1 MNDESAMNDDAGV
14 IALAPTTTPGN
25 LIAPTTTPGNLL
37 ILSTAGPKEV
47 LRFEA
52 NGDVYVRGEKVDSNK
67 EIYEAFKA
75 WLVECGA
82 LGQKP

>member
-1 MNDESAMNDDAGV
+1 MNDKAEVVTQHDAE
-14 IALAPTTTPGN
+14 AGN
-25 LIAPTTTPGNLL
+25 L
-37 ILSTAGPKEV
+37 ILSTAGPREV

-75 WLVECGA
+75 FLVQCGT
-82 LGQKP
+82 LRP